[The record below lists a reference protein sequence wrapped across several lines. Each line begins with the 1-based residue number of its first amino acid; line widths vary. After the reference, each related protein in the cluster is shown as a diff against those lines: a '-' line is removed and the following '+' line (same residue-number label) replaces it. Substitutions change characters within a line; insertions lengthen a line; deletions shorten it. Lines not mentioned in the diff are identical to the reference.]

1 MYTAIIATLL
11 NNATK
16 PVVSQGPL
24 DLVEMDRVWAF
35 KEGLDHVVVVV
46 DNFCAEISVVY
57 SDNLISADRKRA
69 LWAACA
75 EVVAAALR

>member
-24 DLVEMDRVWAF
+24 DLVEIDRAWAF
-35 KEGLDHVVVVV
+35 QESLDHVVVIV
-46 DNFCAEISVVY
+46 DNFTAEVKVTY
-57 SDNLISADRKRA
+57 SDNLISVERKRA